1 MYSCEV
7 GKIYYIVQFKI
18 KHIFPFKSESGENNI
33 LFVNLSDIIL
43 IVIIEILDHFQDFCN
58 INLNKYQIDKIRIGL
73 K

>member
-43 IVIIEILDHFQDFCN
+43 IVIIEILDHFLYFCN